1 MRSSRGRGKVSAGI
15 LRGARF
21 EIIPMRGVLEE
32 AVFLPAGS
40 TVTVTGSPRKGIDAT
55 LELSEQLSGRGF
67 QIVPHIM
74 SRLVRNRDHLNEILS
89 RLADAGLDEVF
100 VIGGDVPTPAGA
112 YDSSGALIADMVQM
126 EKRPR
131 RIGIAAYPEGHPL
144 ISSQAL
150 LKALQDKQSHADYMV
165 TQICF
170 DPEVIFRWLSEM
182 RAQGITLPVYLG
194 IPGVLKRSKLLEISL
209 RVGVGQSTR
218 FLTNHIGLVAKL
230 LSRDLYVPDQLVTR
244 TLKAARDLNG
254 GIAGFHIY
262 TFNQCQATERWRQ
275 KAAGAHNL

>member
-1 MRSSRGRGKVSAGI
+1 MRSTRGRGKIQPGI

-32 AVFLPAGS
+32 SAFLPKGS

-55 LELSEQLSGRGF
+55 LELSEQLADHGLH
-67 QIVPHIM
+67 IVPHIM
-74 SRLVRNRDHLNEILS
+74 SRLVRNREHLAAILD
-89 RLADAGLDEVF
+89 RLDSAGLDEVF
-100 VIGGDVPTPAGA
+100 VIGGDVPTPAGI
-112 YDSSGALIADMVQM
+112 YDSAGALIAEMAQM
-126 EKRPR
+126 GRKPK
-131 RIGIAAYPEGHPL
+131 RIGVAAYPEGHPL

-150 LKALQDKQSHADYMV
+150 LKALQDKQPHASYMV

-170 DPEVIFRWLSEM
+170 DPDVIFRWLAAM

-218 FLTNHIGLVAKL
+218 FLTNHIGLIARL
-230 LSRDLYVPDQLVTR
+230 LSRDIYSPDRLVSS
-244 TLKAARDLNG
+244 TLKAASGSHGD
-254 GIAGFHIY
+254 IAGFHIY

-275 KAAGAHNL
+275 KAARSRNL